1 MSLFQNYRL
10 FFGLYS
16 KNIATFWEFEDCHSL
31 KAVAENNEGCNGI
44 YYAACSLQLFMMGLN
59 YYKG

>member
-16 KNIATFWEFEDCHSL
+16 KNIATFWDLEDWRDWIPVSPFIINLNCHI
-31 KAVAENNEGCNGI
+31 KI
-44 YYAACSLQLFMMGLN
+44 AAI
-59 YYKG
+59 

>member
-16 KNIATFWEFEDCHSL
+16 KNIATFWEFEDYIL
-31 KAVAENNEGCNGI
+31 GGGPGKTLEAGNGI
-44 YYAACSLQLFMMGLN
+44 YHAACSLQVFMIG
-59 YYKG
+59 Y

>member
-16 KNIATFWEFEDCHSL
+16 KNIATFWEFEDYIQGGGPGKTL
-31 KAVAENNEGCNGI
+31 EAANGI
-44 YYAACSLQLFMMGLN
+44 YHAACSLQLFMMILN
-59 YYKG
+59 DYLP